1 MSVWRLEVL
10 RVWRT
15 RRLIVLVGAFIVLG
29 LGDPILT
36 YYTPEL
42 LKASTGG
49 IRVIAPAPTPAAA
62 IAGFARSITQIGT
75 LLVVVVGAASLAI
88 DARPALA
95 AFYRTRVRRTAVLL
109 LPRYLT
115 VAVAT
120 LAALA
125 LGTLAAGYET
135 AVLIGRASPVALAG
149 GLGLEALWMC
159 FALAV
164 VTAWSALVRG
174 VVGVVGCTLATLL
187 ALALPA
193 AAGVPA
199 SWLPTGLAAGLGALV
214 GAHHSAPL
222 WHGVIVTAGA
232 TVLLLV
238 AATRRIQRR
247 VM

>member
-1 MSVWRLEVL
+1 MSVWRPEVL

-15 RRLIVLVGAFIVLG
+15 RRLIVLIGAFAVLG

-75 LLVVVVGAASLAI
+75 LLVVVIGAASVAI

-95 AFYRTRVRRTAVLL
+95 TFYRTRVRHPAVLL
-109 LPRYLT
+109 LPRYFST
-115 VAVAT
+115 AAAT

-125 LGTLAAGYET
+125 LGTVAAGYET
-135 AVLIGRASPVALAG
+135 AVLIGRASPVVLVG
-149 GLGLEALWMC
+149 GFGLEALWMC

-174 VVGVVGCTLATLL
+174 MVGVVGCTLATLL

-199 SWLPTGLAAGLGALV
+199 SWLRTSLAAGLGALV
-214 GAHHSAPL
+214 GAHHSGPL
-222 WHGVIVTAGA
+222 WHGVLVTASA

>member
-15 RRLIVLVGAFIVLG
+15 RRLVVLVGAFVVLG

-42 LKASTGG
+42 LKASAGG

-75 LLVVVVGAASLAI
+75 LLAVVIGAASLAI

-95 AFYRTRVRRTAVLL
+95 AFYRTRVRRTAVLV

-115 VAVAT
+115 VAAAT

-135 AVLIGRASPVALAG
+135 TVLIGRVSPVALAG

-174 VVGVVGCTLATLL
+174 VLGVVGCTLATLL

-199 SWLPTGLAAGLGALV
+199 SWLPTSLAAGLGALI
-214 GAHHSAPL
+214 GAHHSVPL
-222 WHGVIVTAGA
+222 WHGVLVTASA

-247 VM
+247 MA